1 MSELIKM
8 PTLPPRPK
16 IVPGGARRVY
26 DVIVV
31 GGQLGGAMAAALL
44 AKRGY
49 RVLLVEHDGMGYGY
63 EHGDFLLPY
72 APFVAPQLRTMPQV
86 EEAFSELGLT
96 TSIQRSLKSHEPDLQ
111 LIFPKD
117 RVDLPHNESHRLAEL
132 TRAFGGERAQELN
145 SILKLAAAQHEQSDA
160 FFKER
165 PDLPPKG
172 VVEAWAIRKQLKRHA
187 SALAP
192 FTLQGTDR
200 AAELLL
206 ALLPFVTYSASP
218 RGPLPLSRTLSQVLK
233 SSTRYPG
240 GREGLRE
247 LLCRR
252 LMDLGGDL
260 LWRESPDSSIV
271 ESLTFEEGK
280 LVGVQVL
287 RSDNIYRS
295 AYMVAATDSGALRR
309 LIPDKKTHRKLIE
322 LLDLSVVKQFLF
334 AVNWVVR
341 AEAIPRGMGDLLL
354 FDTGDLDLEPLLIQ
368 LHSARRVSTKAEDDS
383 ARVVSAGVFLPTTAR
398 DLGEGYLKLLSDR
411 ICSHLNELM
420 PFAKQH
426 LLLSSAPYLDAGG
439 VRGARLM
446 PHPLFE
452 IDAQDFAGIT
462 GLMQQSPVRN
472 LFLANREVL
481 PGLCLEGEFL
491 AGIRAARLVQ
501 ETMNK
506 KDPLKRPRASL

>member
-1 MSELIKM
+1 MM
-8 PTLPPRPK
+8 PALPVRPK
-16 IVPGGARRVY
+16 IAPGGPRRVY
-26 DVIVV
+26 DVIVL

-49 RVLLVEHDGMGYGY
+49 RILLVEHDGMGYGY

-72 APFVAPQLRTMPQV
+72 APFVAPQLKTMPQV

-96 TSIQRSLKSHEPDLQ
+96 TSIQRSLRSHEPDLQ

-117 RVDLPHNESHRLAEL
+117 RVDLPHNESRRLSEL
-132 TRAFGGERAQELN
+132 ARAFGEKRAQELN
-145 SILKLAAAQHEQSDA
+145 SVLNLAAAQHEQSDS
-160 FFKER
+160 FFKEK
-165 PDLPPKG
+165 PELPPKG
-172 VVEAWAIRKQLKRHA
+172 VVEAWNVRKQLRRHPPV
-187 SALAP
+187 SAP
-192 FTLQGTDR
+192 FSLTASDR

-206 ALLPFVTYSASP
+206 GLLPFVTYSASP

-252 LMDLGGDL
+252 LSDLGGDL
-260 LWRESPDSSIV
+260 LWRESPESSIA
-271 ESLTFEEGK
+271 ESLTFEDGK

-287 RSDNIYRS
+287 RSENIYRS
-295 AYMVAATDSGALRR
+295 AYMIAASDSGALRR
-309 LIPDKKTHRKLIE
+309 LISDKKSQRKLIE
-322 LLDLSVVKQFLF
+322 LLDLSSVKQFLF
-334 AVNWVVR
+334 SLNWVVK
-341 AEAIPRGMGDLLL
+341 ADVIPRGMGDLMLY
-354 FDTGDLDLEPLLIQ
+354 DTGDLDLEPLLVQ
-368 LHSARRVSTKAEDDS
+368 LHPARRVSTKAEDDS
-383 ARVVSAGVFLPTTAR
+383 ARVVSAGTFLPATAR
-398 DLGEGYLKLLSDR
+398 DLGENYLKLLAER
-411 ICSHLNELM
+411 ISSHLSGLM

-439 VRGARLM
+439 VRGARLL

-452 IDAQDFAGIT
+452 IDAQDFAGIS
-462 GLMQQSPVRN
+462 GLMQQTPVRN

-481 PGLCLEGEFL
+481 PGLGLEGEFL
-491 AGIRAARLVQ
+491 AGIRAARLIQ
-501 ETMNK
+501 ESMNK